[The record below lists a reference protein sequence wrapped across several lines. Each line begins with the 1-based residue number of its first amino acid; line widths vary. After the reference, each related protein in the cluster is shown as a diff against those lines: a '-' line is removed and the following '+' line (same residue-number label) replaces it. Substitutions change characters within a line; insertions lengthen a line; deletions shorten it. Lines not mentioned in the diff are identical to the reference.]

1 MDEPTND
8 LDLETLDLLEDLISS
23 YEGTVIVI
31 SHDRQ
36 FIDKVATET
45 WVFDGNGHIES
56 IVGGWE
62 DVERYYQKKA
72 LASDNA
78 LKSVK
83 ESKEQKKA
91 ESKPVKKTK
100 GLTFTQKHELKE
112 LPGKIEQLETQLATL
127 DEQLNDPAL
136 YDDDGTKAREVATNR
151 GKVQE
156 ELDALYA
163 RWEELE
169 SIGQA

>member
-1 MDEPTND
+1 MT
-8 LDLETLDLLEDLISS
+8 
-23 YEGTVIVI
+23 
-31 SHDRQ
+31 
-36 FIDKVATET
+36 
-45 WVFDGNGHIES
+45 

-83 ESKEQKKA
+83 ESKEQKNT